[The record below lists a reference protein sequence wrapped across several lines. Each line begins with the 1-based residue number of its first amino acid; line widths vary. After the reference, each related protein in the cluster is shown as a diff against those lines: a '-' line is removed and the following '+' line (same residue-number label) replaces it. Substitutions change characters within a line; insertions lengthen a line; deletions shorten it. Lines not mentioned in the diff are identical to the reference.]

1 MIKVRNIHKAFGDNP
16 ILRGIDLTV
25 AKGQVVV
32 ILGPSGSGK
41 TTLLRCLNGLELP
54 QQGSI
59 DFDGAAPL
67 HIDFSRKIS
76 KADMLALRRKS
87 GMVFQQYNLF
97 PHKTALENVM
107 EGPLVVQK
115 RPEAE
120 VRAEAQALLAKVGL
134 GDKAD
139 LYPFQLSG
147 GQQQRVGIARA
158 MAIAPE
164 LMLFDEPTSALDPEL
179 VQGVLQTMK
188 ALAEDG
194 WTMVV
199 VTHEIQ
205 FARDVADHVVLMDGG
220 VIVEQGSPEAMFQNP
235 QQALTRS
242 FLRQIQH

>member
-25 AKGQVVV
+25 TKGQVVV

-134 GDKAD
+134 ADKAD